1 MAQTSPETDREAL
14 IAIYNATDGDNWANN
29 DSWLSDAPIGEW
41 EGVTTDDNGRVTE
54 LSLLQNQLS
63 GKIPPELG
71 KLSNLTE
78 LFLSANELSGKIPP
92 ELGKLSNLTELF
104 LHGNQLSGKIPPE
117 LGKLA
122 NLTALF
128 LQDND
133 LSGCVPSGLEDQV
146 PPLTACPSARL

>member
-1 MAQTSPETDREAL
+1 MGQPRNGPPPRPPMAQTSPETDREAL

-92 ELGKLSNLTELF
+92 ELGKL
-104 LHGNQLSGKIPPE
+104 
-117 LGKLA
+117 A

>member
-78 LFLSANELSGKIPP
+78 LFL
-92 ELGKLSNLTELF
+92 
-104 LHGNQLSGKIPPE
+104 
-117 LGKLA
+117 
-122 NLTALF
+122 
-128 LQDND
+128 QDND

-146 PPLTACPSARL
+146 PLLTACPSARL

>member
-71 KLSNLTE
+71 KLANLT
-78 LFLSANELSGKIPP
+78 A
-92 ELGKLSNLTELF
+92 LF